1 MRFFSKIVFICN
13 CCFLITAI
21 MRLVELRQKASGVNS
36 DSLFYQPLQS
46 TLIILG
52 YGAIIINA
60 AFFFLA
66 IYSMLFGK
74 KNISPRWLVFFNLIV
89 FPVQIFYFF
98 F

>member
-1 MRFFSKIVFICN
+1 MRFFSKIVFLCN
-13 CCFLITAI
+13 CCFLITVV
-21 MRLVELRQKASGVNS
+21 MRLVELRQKTSDIKS
-36 DSLFYQPLQS
+36 DSLLYQPFQS

-60 AFFFLA
+60 LFFLLG
-66 IYSMLFGK
+66 IYSIVFNK
-74 KNISPRWLVFFNLIV
+74 QPITPRWMLFFNLIL